1 MVAIVKLGISCSYQ
15 IIYISHTV
23 LFPTLFAATAIG
35 WLQFAACIVTGLAPF
50 VVHVTESPVIPMITL
65 TVLAGIGTG
74 LVLLLINEKVKHKT
88 LNRSMSTQRTLS
100 MGSNSMISYAQHDIA

>member
-15 IIYISHTV
+15 IIYISHTT

-50 VVHVTESPVIPMITL
+50 VVHVTKSAMIPMITL
-65 TVLAGIGTG
+65 TAIAAIGAG
-74 LVLLLINEKVKHKT
+74 LVLLLIIEKPKKRK
-88 LNRSMSTQRTLS
+88 LRSLSTERTLS
-100 MGSNSMISYAQHDIA
+100 NSDFLTNHDVA